1 MNWSSALNSAPG
13 NSLNINGFENGWHQM
28 TVKKKGLGRGLDALL
43 RSSEAKDD
51 PGAQLRDVS
60 LELIHPSPFQPRKHF
75 DEDALRSL
83 ADSIRA
89 QGLIAPVVLR
99 RRSGEYELIAGERRW
114 RAAQL
119 AGLQQIP
126 AIVRDIDDHQAAA
139 LALIE
144 NLQREDLDPIEQAEA
159 MRRLIK
165 EFEMTHQQVADI
177 LGISRPVVS
186 NALRLLDLA
195 EPVRQLLQNKQLD
208 AGHARA
214 LAGLPMAQQPLL
226 AEKIV
231 AKALTV
237 RQVEGMVRKLNE
249 STLNPPEP
257 IPADPD
263 TALLLRQI
271 SDALGVQVDLVQ
283 NARGGGRLKLRF
295 DQPGQL
301 SRILDRLLQEQG

>member
-1 MNWSSALNSAPG
+1 
-13 NSLNINGFENGWHQM
+13 M

-51 PGAQLRDVS
+51 PGAQLRDVA
-60 LELIHPSPFQPRKHF
+60 LELIHPSPFQPRTHF
-75 DEDALRSL
+75 DEEALRSL

-89 QGLIAPVVLR
+89 QGLIQPVVLR

-165 EFEMTHQQVADI
+165 EFDMTHQQVADI
-177 LGISRPVVS
+177 LGVSRPVVS

-195 EPVRQLLQNKQLD
+195 DPVRQLLQDRQLD

-249 STLNPPEP
+249 SALSPPVP
-257 IPADPD
+257 QPADPD

-271 SDALGVQVDLVQ
+271 SDALGVRVDLVQ
-283 NARGGGRLKLRF
+283 NARGGGLLKLRF
-295 DQPGQL
+295 DQPDQL
-301 SRILDRLLQEQG
+301 DRILNRLLQE